1 MVIGVTAI
9 KVVPGQ
15 ERSAYQAL
23 KHRDGIEQI
32 YHAFGEYDFFIV
44 MQAEGM
50 DNLNLLMENI
60 QGMGQIARAQ
70 TIIVG
75 TERDMMSAKAY

>member
-23 KHRDGIEQI
+23 KHRDGIEHI

-44 MQAEGM
+44 LQAEGT

-60 QGMGQIARAQ
+60 QRMAQIARAK
-70 TIIVG
+70 TILVG
-75 TERDMMSAKAY
+75 VERDMMSARAY

>member
-23 KHRDGIEQI
+23 KHRDGIEHI

-44 MQAEGM
+44 LQAEGM
-50 DNLNLLMENI
+50 NNLNVLMENI
-60 QGMGQIARAQ
+60 QKMGQISRAQ
-70 TIIVG
+70 TILIG
-75 TERDMMSAKAY
+75 AEHEMMSARAY